1 MGEWLDKRFNVTASG
16 SSIRTEIIAGI
27 TTFMTMAYIIFV
39 NPAILSET
47 GMDFGAV
54 MTATCLASAIG
65 TLLMAFLANYPFA
78 LAPGM
83 GLNAFFAFSVVL
95 GMQVGWEVALACV
108 FIDGIIFIILTAG
121 KVRQAIVN
129 AVPYT
134 LKVAVGAGIGMF
146 IALIGLIQAGI
157 IVDNPATLVSLG
169 NVKSAGP
176 ILAMVGL
183 LFMAVLHAYKVK
195 GSLLWGILL
204 ITIVS
209 IPLGITTP
217 PEGIISAPPSLS
229 PVFFKLD
236 LKSALTF
243 AMFPV
248 IITFVFVDMFDTI
261 GTLIGVSTRAGM
273 LNEKGELPKVGRAL
287 FADAVATTLGACLG
301 TSTTTTYVESAAG
314 VEEGGRTGLTALVVA
329 ILFLCAL
336 FISPIAKIVPSVATA
351 PALVMVGV
359 FMMQSLKNLNFD
371 DITEIVPACI
381 TIFAMPFAYS
391 IAEGIAWGI
400 ISYALIKLLAGRGRE
415 VSKTMYVLAVLFLL
429 KEFIL

>member
-39 NPAILSET
+39 NPAILSEA

-217 PEGIISAPPSLS
+217 PEGIVSAPPSLS

-371 DITEIVPACI
+371 DITEIVPACV
-381 TIFAMPFAYS
+381 TIFAMPFTYS
-391 IAEGIAWGI
+391 IAEGISWGI
-400 ISYALIKLLAGRGRE
+400 ISYAFIKLLAGRGRE
-415 VSKTMYVLAVLFLL
+415 VSKTMYVLAMLFLL
-429 KEFIL
+429 KEFML

>member
-83 GLNAFFAFSVVL
+83 GLNAFFAYSVVL

-108 FIDGIIFIILTAG
+108 LIDGIIFILLTAG

-169 NVKSAGP
+169 NLKSAGP

-183 LFMAVLHAYKVK
+183 LFMAVLHAYRVK

-229 PVFFKLD
+229 PILFKMD
-236 LKSALTF
+236 IKSALTF

-273 LNEKGELPKVGRAL
+273 LNERGELPRVGRAL
-287 FADAVATTLGACLG
+287 FADAVATTIGACLG

-371 DITEIVPACI
+371 DITEIVPACVN
-381 TIFAMPFAYS
+381 IFAMPFTYS
-391 IAEGIAWGI
+391 IAEGISWGI
-400 ISYALIKLLAGRGRE
+400 ISYALIKLLSGRGRE
-415 VSKTMYVLAVLFLL
+415 VSKTMYVLAILFLL
-429 KEFIL
+429 KEFAL

>member
-83 GLNAFFAFSVVL
+83 GLNAFFAYSVVL

-108 FIDGIIFIILTAG
+108 LIDGIIFILLTAG

-169 NVKSAGP
+169 NLKSAGP

-183 LFMAVLHAYKVK
+183 LFMAVLHAYRVK

-229 PVFFKLD
+229 PILFKMD
-236 LKSALTF
+236 IKSALTF

-273 LNEKGELPKVGRAL
+273 LNERGELPRVGRAL
-287 FADAVATTLGACLG
+287 FADAVATTIGACLG

-371 DITEIVPACI
+371 DITEIVPACV
-381 TIFAMPFAYS
+381 TIFAMPFTYS
-391 IAEGIAWGI
+391 IAEGISWGI
-400 ISYALIKLLAGRGRE
+400 ISYALIKLLSGRGRE
-415 VSKTMYVLAVLFLL
+415 VSKTMYVLAILFLL
-429 KEFIL
+429 KEFAL

>member
-1 MGEWLDKRFNVTASG
+1 
-16 SSIRTEIIAGI
+16 
-27 TTFMTMAYIIFV
+27 
-39 NPAILSET
+39 
-47 GMDFGAV
+47 
-54 MTATCLASAIG
+54 
-65 TLLMAFLANYPFA
+65 
-78 LAPGM
+78 
-83 GLNAFFAFSVVL
+83 
-95 GMQVGWEVALACV
+95 
-108 FIDGIIFIILTAG
+108 
-121 KVRQAIVN
+121 
-129 AVPYT
+129 
-134 LKVAVGAGIGMF
+134 MF
-146 IALIGLIQAGI
+146 IALIGLIKAGI

-169 NVKSAGP
+169 NLKSAGP

-183 LFMAVLHAYKVK
+183 LFMAVLHAYRVK

-229 PVFFKLD
+229 PILFKMD
-236 LKSALTF
+236 IKSALTF

-273 LNEKGELPKVGRAL
+273 LNERGELPRVGRAL
-287 FADAVATTLGACLG
+287 FADAVATTIGACLG

-371 DITEIVPACI
+371 DITEIVPACV
-381 TIFAMPFAYS
+381 TIFAMPFTYS
-391 IAEGIAWGI
+391 IAEGISWGI
-400 ISYALIKLLAGRGRE
+400 ISYALIKLLSGRGRE
-415 VSKTMYVLAVLFLL
+415 VSKTMYVLAILFLL
-429 KEFIL
+429 KEFAL